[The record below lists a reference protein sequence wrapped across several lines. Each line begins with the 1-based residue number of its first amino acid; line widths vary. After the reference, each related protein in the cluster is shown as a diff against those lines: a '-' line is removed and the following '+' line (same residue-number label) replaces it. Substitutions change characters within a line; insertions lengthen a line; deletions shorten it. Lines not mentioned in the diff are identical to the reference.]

1 MLDLLTGPSGL
12 SFVQQRESDM
22 SKDKPVSKPDDLI
35 RSKIKGG
42 EIELTEQELGQTAGG
57 AAVDYFLKIDGVDGE
72 STDDK
77 HKGEIQL
84 ESFSFGSKPI
94 TPTKR

>member
-1 MLDLLTGPSGL
+1 
-12 SFVQQRESDM
+12 M

-35 RSKIKGG
+35 PSKIKGG

-72 STDDK
+72 LTDDK
-77 HKGEIQL
+77 HKGEIQSGVVL
-84 ESFSFGSKPI
+84 LRQQTDNPDQAIVG
-94 TPTKR
+94 

>member
-1 MLDLLTGPSGL
+1 
-12 SFVQQRESDM
+12 M
-22 SKDKPVSKPDDLI
+22 STEKSVSRPDALVE
-35 RSKIKGG
+35 SKIKGG
-42 EIELTEQELGQTAGG
+42 DIELTEHDLGQAAGG

-84 ESFSFGSKPI
+84 ESYSFGRTVSR
-94 TPTKR
+94 TKR